1 MADVSN
7 PDKVVVSKGI
17 AKRKYLLVDNDL
29 EGLEFEL
36 KDNPINK
43 SYG

>member
-1 MADVSN
+1 MSVN
-7 PDKVVVSKGI
+7 EKLEETQLSK
-17 AKRKYLLVDNDL
+17 AAVKRKYLLTDEDL
-29 EGLEFEL
+29 EDVDHEL